1 MIKKISIKKV
11 VILTIIFTFSLF
23 LSTLYAESITYDDAT
38 IIAEQKAIELSS
50 NNCGDLL
57 QISVIKNNYYKN
69 HPLIALG
76 YRTFTYN
83 NGGVAMTRVRLSK

>member
-1 MIKKISIKKV
+1 MFLKYYIREEFFMIKKISIKKV

-57 QISVIKNNYYKN
+57 EIK
-69 HPLIALG
+69 PL
-76 YRTFTYN
+76 
-83 NGGVAMTRVRLSK
+83 